1 MPGDAPQMK
10 HTIARKLLK
19 DELESLKTRP
29 YSFFAQSVNRTTHK
43 KIIGQDGANYQ
54 IEIEV
59 FWDNRRGGDIRVLG
73 SVDDGQ
79 SRAVGPVTED
89 FIITPAGTFLGE

>member
-1 MPGDAPQMK
+1 MK

-19 DELESLKTRP
+19 DELESLKARP

-73 SVDDGQ
+73 RVDDGQ
-79 SRAVGPVTED
+79 LSAPAPLTED
-89 FIITPAGTFLGE
+89 FIITPAGIFPGK

>member
-1 MPGDAPQMK
+1 MK
-10 HTIARKLLK
+10 NTIARKLLR

-43 KIIGQDGANYQ
+43 KIVGQDGAHYQ

-59 FWDNRRGGDIRVLG
+59 FWDSRRGGDIRVLG

-79 SRAVGPVTED
+79 LPVVVPVTED
-89 FIITPAGTFLGE
+89 FIITPTGTVPGK

>member
-1 MPGDAPQMK
+1 ME

-29 YSFFAQSVNRTTHK
+29 FSFFAQSVNRTTQK
-43 KIIGQDGANYQ
+43 KIIGKDGAHYQ

-59 FWDNRRGGDIRVLG
+59 FWDNRRGGAIRVIG

-79 SRAVGPVTED
+79 SRAAVPLTDD
-89 FIITPAGTFLGE
+89 FVITPSGTFLGK

>member
-1 MPGDAPQMK
+1 MK

>member
-1 MPGDAPQMK
+1 MK
-10 HTIARKLLK
+10 NTIARKLLN
-19 DELESLKTRP
+19 DELETLKTRP

-79 SRAVGPVTED
+79 IRASAPLTED
-89 FIITPAGTFLGE
+89 FVITPAGAFVGK